1 MDPSYLLGDHH
12 LLGFPLWVRLTH
24 WFNFLFLMLL
34 ARSGLTILS
43 AHPKLYWNIHSRPGS
58 EWLRFS
64 RKEMPADRMWC
75 STDEEVAW
83 PSWLALPGGH
93 GLGLGRYW
101 HFFGATAWTL
111 CGLAYVVL
119 LFLSPQWR
127 RLVPTSWEIIPDAF
141 RTFVAYLQLKQ
152 PEPRPPYTYDSRLPF
167 NALQQLTYFGLV
179 FFLTPFQIVT
189 GLGQSPS
196 ILGRFP
202 WFERSFG
209 KGGRQ
214 SARSLHFLG
223 LVLFG
228 VFLMIHIVMVFWHG
242 FAKEMD
248 KMVLGRA
255 ESTGTW
261 LSVGLGIAII
271 AAVVLFNVAAN
282 YASERHHR
290 ATHWALATVV
300 DFLRRKTLHRLVS
313 VQDYPE
319 SMISP
324 HFRINGY
331 PPIAAYP
338 QAQGG
343 DNTYEQLLAN
353 NFADYRLEV
362 TGQVEEPL
370 SLSLADLRAMPK
382 QEQTTLH
389 HCIQGWTS
397 IGKWGG
403 VPMREI
409 LDRCRPLPGAK
420 YLVFHSFGMHEYS
433 GKPYY
438 EAVAMKIGRHAQTI
452 LAYELNGEP
461 LPLQHGAPLRS
472 RFETKLGFKM
482 VKFLRSIDVVDDYRN
497 VGDGMGGAREDEQQ
511 FDMGAEI

>member
-1 MDPSYLLGDHH
+1 MDPFQSSQFGE
-12 LLGFPLWVRLTH
+12 LGFPLWLRLTH
-24 WFNFLFLMLL
+24 WFSALFVLLL
-34 ARSGLTILS
+34 ARSGLAILA

-58 EWLRFS
+58 EWLRLS
-64 RKEMPADRMWC
+64 RKKMPTDRMWC
-75 STDEEVAW
+75 STDEEVEW

-101 HFFGATAWTL
+101 HFFNAMLWLL
-111 CGLAYVVL
+111 CGLIYVVL
-119 LFLSPQWR
+119 LFASPQWR
-127 RLVPTSWEIIPDAF
+127 RLVPTSWEIVPDAW
-141 RTFVAYLQLKQ
+141 RTLVAYLELKQ
-152 PEPRPPYTYDSRLPF
+152 PEPHPPYNYDPRLPF

-179 FFLTPFQIVT
+179 FVLTPLQIVT

-214 SARSLHFLG
+214 TARSLHFIG

-228 VFLMIHIVMVFWHG
+228 GFLLIHIAMVFWHG
-242 FAKEMD
+242 FATEMD

-255 ESTGTW
+255 ESSGSW
-261 LSVGLGIAII
+261 LGVGLGVAII
-271 AAVVLFNVAAN
+271 TAIILCHVALN
-282 YASERHHR
+282 YASEKHR
-290 ATHWALATVV
+290 RGTHWTVATVV
-300 DFLRRKTLHRLVS
+300 DFVRRKTLHRLVS

-343 DNTYEQLLAN
+343 DDTYERLLAGQ
-353 NFADYRLEV
+353 FADYGLEV
-362 TGQVEEPL
+362 SGLVAHPQ
-370 SLSLADLRAMPK
+370 SLSLADLRAMPS

-397 IGKWGG
+397 IGRWRG
-403 VPMREI
+403 VPLRAV
-409 LDRCRPLPGAK
+409 LDRCELLPEAK
-420 YLVFHSFGMHEYS
+420 YLAFHSFGMHEYT

-438 EAVAMKIGRHAQTI
+438 ECVAVKIAQHPQAM
-452 LAYELNGEP
+452 LAYELNGAP
-461 LPLQHGAPLRS
+461 LPLQHGAPVRV

-482 VKFLRSIDVVDDYRN
+482 VKFLRAIEVVDDYRK
-497 VGDGMGGAREDEQQ
+497 VGDGMGGVREDEQQ